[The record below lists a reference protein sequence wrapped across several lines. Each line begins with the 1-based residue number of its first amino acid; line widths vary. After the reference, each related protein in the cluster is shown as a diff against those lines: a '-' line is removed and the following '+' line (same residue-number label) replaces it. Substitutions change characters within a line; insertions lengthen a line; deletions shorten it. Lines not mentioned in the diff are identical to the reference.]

1 MTKLIRFP
9 IDIGLRIASTA
20 AREDRTFTGQ
30 VLYWL
35 KKGMEADGVPA
46 EGQPDADLPPAS

>member
-1 MTKLIRFP
+1 VTKLIRFP